1 MYKRQGSHVPCYEYL
16 GSYRNTWKSTGG
28 AEYPTCPT
36 WAAIGIPLCHSTLS
50 VSMSLLTRY
59 VQWPIGGLGYLPWV
73 ILGTCPGLY
82 VLVHVL
88 GYMSCQFFSQK
99 VRTAYATHV
108 KSYVVVH
115 SAHDFQPMLWSI
127 QPKNTICYACKGHH
141 RMKIPYSISRVL
153 VKSPFSWMSSE
164 LPTHAIAIRSSFLL
178 AAANRGFSLLREQLF
193 VWLGFWRRR
202 SS

>member
-1 MYKRQGSHVPCYEYL
+1 MIVETMVKCKNILTCSGLHVLGHMSWVTCPGSHVPCYEYL

-36 WAAIGIPLCHSTLS
+36 WAAIGIPLCHSTFS

-99 VRTAYATHV
+99 VRTPYATHV
-108 KSYVVVH
+108 KDIIV
-115 SAHDFQPMLWSI
+115 
-127 QPKNTICYACKGHH
+127 
-141 RMKIPYSISRVL
+141 
-153 VKSPFSWMSSE
+153 
-164 LPTHAIAIRSSFLL
+164 
-178 AAANRGFSLLREQLF
+178 
-193 VWLGFWRRR
+193 
-202 SS
+202 